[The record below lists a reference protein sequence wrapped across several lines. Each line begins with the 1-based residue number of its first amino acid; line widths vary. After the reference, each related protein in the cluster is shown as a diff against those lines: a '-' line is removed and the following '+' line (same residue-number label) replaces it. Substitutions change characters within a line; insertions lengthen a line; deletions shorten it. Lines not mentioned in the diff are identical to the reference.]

1 MLTTRYYKR
10 SSLVPLAHK
19 IFLDTINY
27 NPDSH
32 CVTMIFWLII
42 VLLASGLV
50 EGANT
55 IKSSNSEIA
64 NLTIAINKLLTQFSH
79 KCPIPDQS
87 NSRDTINDLMQLVL
101 TKQLLTVDSS
111 SSSCPSPQ
119 PNTCNNEGIQQ
130 AIEQLNNSIASQA
143 EQISNITNSL
153 VSLTEAVNDLNC
165 CTNEHD
171 PILTSCEAIHKKWP
185 NKPSG
190 YYNISSN
197 GTVHTVYC
205 NMANLCNLE
214 GGWMRIANL
223 NMTQAT
229 SCPTE
234 FRLYTNGGVRACGR
248 PVTSSGSCVGKI
260 FSSSGIEYSQVC
272 GKVIGYQVGFTD
284 GAAVRAT
291 SIRNNINMYYADG
304 VSLTHG
310 NPREHIWTLMSG
322 AADRHIYTSYCPCGK
337 TGPDAKLPITAPSFV
352 GSNYYCEAGYQGSN
366 YPKIG
371 EFYSSDRLWDGKD
384 CGERETACCQRT
396 LIPWFYK
403 SIGSYTTDDIEM
415 RICCNEGTNDEDV
428 PIEQYDIYV
437 K

>member
-1 MLTTRYYKR
+1 MRYFLLT
-10 SSLVPLAHK
+10 V
-19 IFLDTINY
+19 
-27 NPDSH
+27 
-32 CVTMIFWLII
+32 VII
-42 VLLASGLV
+42 LSSGLV
-50 EGANT
+50 EGTNT
-55 IKSSNSEIA
+55 IMSPNSEIA

-79 KCPIPDQS
+79 KCPITDQS

-111 SSSCPSPQ
+111 SSSCSSPQ

-143 EQISNITNSL
+143 EQISIIADSL
-153 VSLTEAVNDLNC
+153 VSLTEAVADLN

-190 YYNISSN
+190 YYRIADSN

-205 NMANLCNLE
+205 NMENLCNLE

-223 NMTQAT
+223 DMTQTT
-229 SCPTE
+229 SCPTG

-272 GKVIGYQVGFTD
+272 GKVIGYQVGWTD
-284 GAAVRAT
+284 AAHGGPN
-291 SIRNNINMYYADG
+291 SINTYYADG

-322 AADRHIYTSYCPCGK
+322 QGDRSRHHNRCP
-337 TGPDAKLPITAPSFV
+337 
-352 GSNYYCEAGYQGSN
+352 
-366 YPKIG
+366 
-371 EFYSSDRLWDGKD
+371 
-384 CGERETACCQRT
+384 
-396 LIPWFYK
+396 
-403 SIGSYTTDDIEM
+403 
-415 RICCNEGTNDEDV
+415 
-428 PIEQYDIYV
+428 
-437 K
+437 